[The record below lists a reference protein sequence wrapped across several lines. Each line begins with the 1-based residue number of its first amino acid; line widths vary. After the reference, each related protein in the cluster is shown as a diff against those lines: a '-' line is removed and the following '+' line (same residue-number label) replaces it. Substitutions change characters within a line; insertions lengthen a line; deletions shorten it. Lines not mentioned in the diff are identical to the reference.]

1 MFVSCLQP
9 RLRALVLCS
18 AIRTSERRRVLPV
31 LLCQPPQLAHGL
43 SAHLQGQLA
52 LALAPSGRSSAD
64 ERAAGLV
71 QQLLA
76 LKPPAENVNAWVHQ
90 KGQKIARS
98 LQRDPALA
106 RSLAEGHVTLADA
119 MQQLDARTEAGS
131 VLYHAISSHHAS
143 LVDRVTERA
152 PAEWRR
158 AVNET
163 ASLEA
168 YAAAAAEIGK
178 REWARAGIAWCAQQS
193 ADFFR
198 GGGAQRLVQNERCA
212 AARREGGEE
221 AGHEPASAA
230 ADTDMMLGV
239 RDGRPIRLLDVG
251 ACGDLFAGLD
261 GIAPTPLD
269 LCPQQGASRTLQC
282 DFLSLEVGAP

>member
-1 MFVSCLQP
+1 M
-9 RLRALVLCS
+9 
-18 AIRTSERRRVLPV
+18 

-71 QQLLA
+71 QQLVA

-90 KGQKIARS
+90 KGEKIARS
-98 LQRDPALA
+98 LQRDPELA

-158 AVNET
+158 ACGET

-198 GGGAQRLVQNERCA
+198 GGGAQRLEQNERRA

-221 AGHEPASAA
+221 AGHEAASAAAVEAA

-239 RDGRPIRLLDVG
+239 HDGRPIRLLDVG

>member
-18 AIRTSERRRVLPV
+18 AIRTSERKRVLPV

-64 ERAAGLV
+64 ETAAGLV
-71 QQLLA
+71 QQLVA

-90 KGQKIARS
+90 KGEKIARS
-98 LQRDPALA
+98 LQRDPELA
-106 RSLAEGHVTLADA
+106 HSLAEGHVTLADA

-158 AVNET
+158 AVDET
-163 ASLEA
+163 ESLEA

-193 ADFFR
+193 SDFFR
-198 GGGAQRLVQNERCA
+198 GGGARRLAQNERRA
-212 AARREGGEE
+212 AARRE
-221 AGHEPASAA
+221 AGHEAGREAAEAAAVEAAA
-230 ADTDMMLGV
+230 ADTDMMLRV
-239 RDGRPIRLLDVG
+239 HDGRPIRLLDVG

-261 GIAPTPLD
+261 GIASTPLD
-269 LCPQQGASRTLQC
+269 LVRVRVRVRVKP
-282 DFLSLEVGAP
+282 

>member
-1 MFVSCLQP
+1 M
-9 RLRALVLCS
+9 
-18 AIRTSERRRVLPV
+18 

-71 QQLLA
+71 QQLVA

-90 KGQKIARS
+90 KGEKIARS
-98 LQRDPALA
+98 LQRDPELA

-152 PAEWRR
+152 PAEWRW
-158 AVNET
+158 AVGET
-163 ASLEA
+163 ESLEA
-168 YAAAAAEIGK
+168 YATAKGLRVFEP
-178 REWARAGIAWCAQQS
+178 RFWVE
-193 ADFFR
+193 
-198 GGGAQRLVQNERCA
+198 LVGN
-212 AARREGGEE
+212 
-221 AGHEPASAA
+221 
-230 ADTDMMLGV
+230 
-239 RDGRPIRLLDVG
+239 VG
-251 ACGDLFAGLD
+251 F
-261 GIAPTPLD
+261 
-269 LCPQQGASRTLQC
+269 
-282 DFLSLEVGAP
+282 